1 MPGEEEIRGA
11 GFEPSKRVS
20 QRITPDLHNG
30 FTERPTQRGPFSF
43 FVAKIET
50 QAHKPA
56 AGRAAR
62 VFVLLACASIKLC
75 LRVARR
81 KQTNTMS
88 TNMKALRKMQ
98 PARGLSMEPAQVPVI
113 GPADVL
119 VRVKAAS
126 ICGTDLHIYG
136 WDRWSQGRIKPPV
149 TLGHEF
155 CGVIERIGDEVAAL
169 ALKPGDFVSAE
180 MHVNC
185 GHCHQ
190 CRVGEAH
197 ICPNVKI
204 IGIDQD
210 GAFADFVRIPA
221 ANIIKLDPGI
231 PEHYGA
237 ILDPLGNAVHTVLAG
252 AIAGQSVLVTG
263 CGPIGLMSIVVAK
276 ACGSSAVFATETNE
290 HRRAMARRMG
300 ADVVINPVAED
311 AVKKILGETDGTG
324 VDVLL
329 EMSGNPT
336 AIQQGFKALRAGGR
350 ASLLGIP
357 TESVPLDLVND
368 VIFKGATVQG
378 IYGRRMYG
386 TWVQMTALLKA
397 GRLNLDP
404 LFDERISLEK
414 FEDAFRKLQSGLAG
428 KILLYPNG
436 LQH

>member
-1 MPGEEEIRGA
+1 M
-11 GFEPSKRVS
+11 
-20 QRITPDLHNG
+20 
-30 FTERPTQRGPFSF
+30 
-43 FVAKIET
+43 
-50 QAHKPA
+50 A
-56 AGRAAR
+56 A
-62 VFVLLACASIKLC
+62 
-75 LRVARR
+75 
-81 KQTNTMS
+81 T
-88 TNMKALRKMQ
+88 MKALRKMR
-98 PARGLSMEPAQVPVI
+98 AGRGLSFEMAPVPAI
-113 GPADVL
+113 GAADVL
-119 VRVKAAS
+119 VRVKTAS

-155 CGVIERIGDEVAAL
+155 CGVVERVGEEVTAVKA
-169 ALKPGDFVSAE
+169 GDFVSAE

-190 CRVGEAH
+190 CRLGEAH
-197 ICPNVKI
+197 ICQNLRI

-210 GAFADFVRIPA
+210 GAFAEFVKIPA
-221 ANIIKLDPGI
+221 SNIWKLDPAI

-252 AIAGQSVLVTG
+252 PIAGQTVLVTG
-263 CGPIGLMSIVVAK
+263 CGPIGLMSIAVAK
-276 ACGSSAVFATETNE
+276 ACGSSTVFATETNE
-290 HRRAMARRMG
+290 NRRAMAKKMG
-300 ADVVINPVAED
+300 ADVILNPAAED
-311 AVKKILGETDGTG
+311 AVARILAETGGTG
-324 VDVLL
+324 VDALL

-357 TESVPLDLVND
+357 TENVPLDLVND

-397 GRLNLDP
+397 GRLNLEP
-404 LFDERISLEK
+404 LFGEREPLEK
-414 FEDAFRKLQSGLAG
+414 FENAFAKLQGGLAG

-436 LQH
+436 MPR

>member
-1 MPGEEEIRGA
+1 M
-11 GFEPSKRVS
+11 
-20 QRITPDLHNG
+20 
-30 FTERPTQRGPFSF
+30 
-43 FVAKIET
+43 
-50 QAHKPA
+50 A
-56 AGRAAR
+56 A
-62 VFVLLACASIKLC
+62 
-75 LRVARR
+75 
-81 KQTNTMS
+81 T
-88 TNMKALRKMQ
+88 MKALRKMR
-98 PARGLSMEPAQVPVI
+98 PARGLQMDTMAIPAT
-113 GPADVL
+113 GPTDVL
-119 VRVKAAS
+119 VRVKTAS

-155 CGVIERIGDEVAAL
+155 CGVVEGVGDEITSVRR
-169 ALKPGDFVSAE
+169 GDFVSAE

-197 ICPNVKI
+197 ICQNLKI

-210 GAFADFVRIPA
+210 GAFAEFVKIPA
-221 ANIIKLDPGI
+221 SNIIKLDPSI

-252 AIAGQSVLVTG
+252 PIAGCTVLVTG
-263 CGPIGLMSIVVAK
+263 CGPIGLMSIAVAK
-276 ACGSSAVFATETNE
+276 ACGSSTVFATETNE
-290 HRRAMARRMG
+290 HRRGMAKKMG
-300 ADVVINPVAED
+300 ADVVINPLAEN
-311 AVKKILGETDGTG
+311 APERILGETNKTG

-357 TESVPLDLVND
+357 TENVPLDLVND

-378 IYGRRMYG
+378 IYGRRMYA

-397 GRLNLDP
+397 GRLNLEP
-404 LFDERISLEK
+404 LFGQREPLEK
-414 FEDAFRKLQSGLAG
+414 FEGAFAKLQEGLPG

-436 LQH
+436 IRH

>member
-1 MPGEEEIRGA
+1 MPA
-11 GFEPSKRVS
+11 
-20 QRITPDLHNG
+20 T
-30 FTERPTQRGPFSF
+30 
-43 FVAKIET
+43 
-50 QAHKPA
+50 
-56 AGRAAR
+56 
-62 VFVLLACASIKLC
+62 
-75 LRVARR
+75 
-81 KQTNTMS
+81 
-88 TNMKALRKMQ
+88 MKALRKMR
-98 PARGLSMEPAQVPVI
+98 PGRGLTLETAPVPAI
-113 GPADVL
+113 GPTEVL

-155 CGVIERIGDEVAAL
+155 CGVVERAGEEVTPVMA
-169 ALKPGDFVSAE
+169 GDFVSAE

-190 CRVGEAH
+190 CRLGEAH
-197 ICPNVKI
+197 ICQNLRI

-210 GAFADFVRIPA
+210 GAFAEFVKIPA
-221 ANIIKLDPGI
+221 VNIWKLDPAI
-231 PEHYGA
+231 PEHCAA

-252 AIAGQSVLVTG
+252 PIAGQTVLVTG
-263 CGPIGLMSIVVAK
+263 CGPIGLMAIAVAK
-276 ACGSSAVFATETNE
+276 ACGSATIFATETNE
-290 HRRAMARRMG
+290 QRRAMAKKMG
-300 ADVVINPVAED
+300 ADFVLNPAAED
-311 AVKKILGETDGTG
+311 AVACILSETSGTG

-329 EMSGNPT
+329 EMSGNAK

-378 IYGRRMYG
+378 IYGRRMFQ

-397 GRLNLDP
+397 GRLHLDP
-404 LFDERISLEK
+404 LFGERAPLEK
-414 FEDAFRKLQSGLAG
+414 FEDAFARLQGGLAG

-436 LQH
+436 LPR

>member
-1 MPGEEEIRGA
+1 MP
-11 GFEPSKRVS
+11 
-20 QRITPDLHNG
+20 
-30 FTERPTQRGPFSF
+30 
-43 FVAKIET
+43 
-50 QAHKPA
+50 
-56 AGRAAR
+56 
-62 VFVLLACASIKLC
+62 
-75 LRVARR
+75 
-81 KQTNTMS
+81 S
-88 TNMKALRKMQ
+88 TMKALRKMQ
-98 PARGLSMEPAQVPVI
+98 PARGLSFENAPVPSI

-119 VRVKAAS
+119 VRVRTAS

-155 CGVIERIGDEVAAL
+155 CGVVERVGEEVTAVKA
-169 ALKPGDFVSAE
+169 GDFVSAE

-190 CRVGEAH
+190 CRLGEGH
-197 ICPNVKI
+197 ICQNLRI

-210 GAFADFVRIPA
+210 GAFAEFVKIPA
-221 ANIIKLDPGI
+221 SNIWKLDAAI

-252 AIAGQSVLVTG
+252 EIAGRTVLVTG
-263 CGPIGLMSIVVAK
+263 CGPIGLMSIAVAK
-276 ACGSSAVFATETNE
+276 ACGSSTVFATETNE
-290 HRRAMARRMG
+290 QRRVMAKKMG
-300 ADVVINPVAED
+300 ADVVLNPAQTD
-311 AVKKILGETDGTG
+311 AVARIKAETGGTG

-329 EMSGNPT
+329 EMSGNPA
-336 AIQQGFKALRAGGR
+336 AIQQGFRALRAGGR

-397 GRLNLDP
+397 GRLNLEP
-404 LFDERISLEK
+404 LLGERTPMEK
-414 FEDAFRKLQSGLAG
+414 FENAFALLQGGLAG
-428 KILLYPNG
+428 KILLYPDG
-436 LQH
+436 IKS